1 MNKQEEEQKVFDM
14 AKQDIL
20 FLKNL
25 ELIEHNDRPDFILKD
40 KNDRKIGLEHFRT
53 DIYRV
58 QDKNSSNISG
68 GHTILNNSKKELF
81 QKYHPLA
88 VNNTWN
94 DESTE
99 QAAGEL
105 FGHIEDS
112 LNMQIHYKYEDFLDN
127 IRVGIHGRLPKVKGH
142 IQKSKNYPDREHYDL
157 MGFLIEI
164 PVPSFQYYFETV
176 SSQQISRIKSLLHPL
191 NLQEIGKILRRYNK
205 GYSYQKINGLPIT
218 NEIWKEIN
226 TFENI
231 DFIMVACSV
240 MMTVLQFDLPI
251 NVSSFTKINREI
263 WLLTLSEK
271 ADLSMSCIGQRPETI
286 HMRCLMDS
294 NGRFLLLSMLIR
306 IFRSRSMEMTS
317 FSITLQRRNVIRSLI
332 TN

>member
-40 KNDRKIGLEHFRT
+40 KNDRKIGLEYFRT

-58 QDKNSSNISG
+58 QDKNSSYISG

-231 DFIMVACSV
+231 DFIIIETYNANNPTEHYGQYFDKDTPKPRIYPAFSFGLTDISSISIQTKCKDDKVNAIFECQTNHSQYDVV
-240 MMTVLQFDLPI
+240 MTKSTLKAERRKRNRKSRKYFDEAARK
-251 NVSSFTKINREI
+251 SKYR
-263 WLLTLSEK
+263 
-271 ADLSMSCIGQRPETI
+271 
-286 HMRCLMDS
+286 
-294 NGRFLLLSMLIR
+294 
-306 IFRSRSMEMTS
+306 
-317 FSITLQRRNVIRSLI
+317 
-332 TN
+332 